1 MTMAVRPWIW
11 VAGLL
16 ACGVVFAQ
24 GGKPAAAPK
33 SYEPGKVYNALQP
46 MLPAGV
52 AILDTQVNGDR
63 AIVAGSARSNAQVSQ
78 FMRNLDTAAEFR
90 APELR
95 QIRMEGGRVQYD
107 IGVTIDCAAGGKMGG
122 GILCAKPAKA
132 GSLHRCRVNGT
143 LTFQGTPCR
152 PGEEA

>member
-1 MTMAVRPWIW
+1 MAARRGIW

-16 ACGVVFAQ
+16 ACGLACAQ
-24 GGKPAAAPK
+24 GGKPPAAAK
-33 SYEPGKVYNALQP
+33 AYDPGKVYNALQP

-63 AIVAGSARSNAQVSQ
+63 AIVAGSARSNAQVAQ
-78 FMRNLDTAAEFR
+78 FMRNLSTAAEFS
-90 APELR
+90 APELK
-95 QIRMEGGRVQYD
+95 QIRMDGGRVQYD
-107 IGVTIDCAAGGKMGG
+107 IGVTIDCAAGGNLGG

-132 GSLHRCRVNGT
+132 GSLHRCRVKGT